1 MYRLEVPL
9 FCLILSI
16 ILSLPCSAQTVDRGV
31 RDNYPIITSE
41 GKVYLGT
48 PSGLRYYDA
57 AEDDWMVTML
67 PGEVDGNAVGLLG
80 LHQDILW
87 AGTRGGAANADIR
100 LGDWVLYD
108 TTAGLGDNS
117 IRALAFEEDYA
128 WVGTSSGASRFDLL
142 SQEWESYGEEHGFM
156 GGVNDIA
163 VDGMTIWF
171 ATDRG
176 VVEYDPEF
184 EAWRSHD
191 EAPEPMSGRLERILV
206 ASQYIWFFGKEGV
219 GSFNRELRSWTL
231 YTAEEGLKTYIPN
244 DLALEGDSICM
255 VSDSGVT
262 IYDPESDRWD
272 DFQEERFLPSKEV
285 RSLVM
290 NGEEIWFGT
299 AEGVARYDRKTKGWR
314 IYSKAEGLSS
324 PGVMRLHLYGDI
336 LIAATESAIDY
347 LKLSEDRW
355 YSEEI
360 SPLEVKK
367 PRVFSITEEEGAR
380 FQLSPHLGMALKG
393 RSTYEVETQDAE
405 PTTETESRNDL
416 RLTANLPG
424 ERGAY
429 GFYDD
434 TDPQGLQ
441 YGMKYRGRDED
452 LLREASLGDLRS
464 DPGRVEL
471 IRPLGVY
478 GGGVKLERDLKSG
491 ESNDQSIR
499 FAGSAG
505 ERTTGFETDLFV
517 GTNRKHAVDVQDV
530 DYMRRTFYRL
540 DTTSTRLPLIPKTE
554 RIWVDDGIEE
564 TNTPNTSE
572 DMMIGG
578 VLGEFELLLPGED
591 YFIDYQEGIAQF
603 ATTIQ
608 STDLM
613 AVEYEHSGSGGGRWE
628 GVIQDS
634 TIEGFELPNHY
645 SLGGAEI
652 IPYSLSMQILD
663 LNNIEQPL
671 SDFGFD
677 GDLDGLI
684 DAELVDFQKGVLHS
698 NNLKPF
704 PDTVYSP
711 SNPTHLYTIH
721 VEYKTRSSLFTLT
734 HRNLIRES
742 EIVLV
747 DGLPLK
753 RGDDYLLDYTSGYLL
768 VLNEELVGERGEVE
782 VTYEYWTEPGANFG
796 SAGFEAEPVENL
808 ILGMRGIQ
816 FEEELSDTSS
826 QNINMFNASSELRS
840 KLGDFRVRI
849 PLEIAQNT
857 GPAGEGRA
865 YRTQAL
871 VSSER
876 LRLQGLYEAWDEE
889 FRTLV
894 PRRSKLG
901 SLIDRYLI
909 SSEYYIKTYLPA
921 RVSWKSQSS
930 APDSTEPGGKE
941 RNLLGSMLLTREG
954 YPSLVLSSGLNTTET
969 PTYSSDRRTVS
980 GNFEYE
986 LSGGIGLGIPL
997 RSLRA
1002 TSYLSRSWEDIETN
1016 QDSTEKSIYDAALL
1030 KLRTSPVKDVE
1041 LSSSYRYRL
1050 NRISIADPGQFDPIH
1065 GFKELILL
1073 SHIDRVKGLS
1083 LYLRGEGS
1091 ISEDFLPERS
1101 SVRDLSLD
1109 RIKEWGME
1117 IYPGM
1122 WTHNLHLLSFEMDW
1136 SSSWRGYLPTIE
1148 RNLSLHEALWKEFSG
1163 EEVISH
1169 TSLLRQGVT
1178 GKLRPGKVFNLSS
1191 GYQRLTEERGEL
1203 ETILETITHIYPSQL
1218 EVRPRF
1224 RSVLTTEV
1232 NVENEKTIGGMKRVR
1247 TLPTFRWEERWR
1259 ENLLSKVTLLYSH
1272 EKTREGAIE
1281 TISTSVTPGLGL
1293 TLRYDKLS
1301 IFGGVDLSED
1311 ISVTSLKTS
1320 TWDGE
1325 TSNVIY
1331 SSQLRVEV
1339 RPVKVMKVRT
1349 RYGVTYETDP
1359 SLAGSDNVSSTFSLR
1374 LSALF

>member
-1 MYRLEVPL
+1 
-9 FCLILSI
+9 
-16 ILSLPCSAQTVDRGV
+16 
-31 RDNYPIITSE
+31 
-41 GKVYLGT
+41 
-48 PSGLRYYDA
+48 
-57 AEDDWMVTML
+57 
-67 PGEVDGNAVGLLG
+67 
-80 LHQDILW
+80 
-87 AGTRGGAANADIR
+87 

-108 TTAGLGDNS
+108 TTAGLGDNF

-142 SQEWESYGEEHGFM
+142 SQEWESYGEEHDLI

-163 VDGMTIWF
+163 VDGRTIWF

-184 EAWRSHD
+184 EAWRPHN

-206 ASQYIWFFGKEGV
+206 ASQYVWFFGQDGV
-219 GSFNRELRSWTL
+219 GSYNKALRSWTL
-231 YTAEEGLKTYIPN
+231 YTSEEGLRTTIPN
-244 DLALEGDSICM
+244 DLILEGDSIWM
-255 VSDSGVT
+255 ATDSGVS

-272 DFQEERFLPSKEV
+272 DFEEERYLPSKDV
-285 RSLVM
+285 RSLVV

-299 AEGVARYDRKTKGWR
+299 AEGVARYDRVKKDCR
-314 IYSKAEGLSS
+314 IYSKAEGMSS
-324 PGVMRLHLYGDI
+324 PGVMRLYLYGDM
-336 LIAATESAIDY
+336 LFAASEAAIDY

-355 YSEEI
+355 YSVEI
-360 SPLEVKK
+360 SPLELKK
-367 PRVFSITEEEGAR
+367 PGVFSITEEEGAR
-380 FQLSPHLGMALKG
+380 LLLSPQLGLALKG
-393 RSTYEVETQDAE
+393 RSTYEVETRDPE
-405 PTTETESRNDL
+405 PTTETDSRNDL
-416 RLTANLPG
+416 RLTANLSG
-424 ERGAY
+424 DRGAY

-441 YGMKYRGRDED
+441 YGMKYRGRNED
-452 LLREASLGDLRS
+452 LLREISLGDLRS

-478 GGGVKLERDLKSG
+478 GGGVKLERDLRAG
-491 ESNDQSIR
+491 EKNDQSIR

-517 GTNRKHAVDVQDV
+517 GTNREHQVDVQDV
-530 DYMRRTFYRL
+530 DYMRRAYYRI
-540 DTTSTRLPLIPKTE
+540 DTTATRLPLLPKSE
-554 RIWVDDGIEE
+554 RIWVDDRIDE

-572 DMMIGG
+572 DRMIGG
-578 VLGEFELLLPGED
+578 VLGDFDLLVPGED
-591 YFIDYQEGIAQF
+591 YFLDYQEGIAQF
-603 ATTIQ
+603 GLSIQ
-608 STDLM
+608 PTDLV
-613 AVEYEHSGSGGGRWE
+613 AIEYEYSGSGGGRWE

-634 TIEGFELPNHY
+634 TIEGFELLNHY

-652 IPYSLSMQILD
+652 VPYSLSVQVLD

-671 SDFGFD
+671 SDFGLD

-684 DAELVDFQKGVLHS
+684 DAELIDFQKGVLHS
-698 NNLKPF
+698 ENLKPF
-704 PDTVYSP
+704 PDEVYSP
-711 SNPTHLYTIH
+711 TNPIHLYTLH
-721 VEYKTRSSLFTLT
+721 VEYKTRSSLFSLS
-734 HRNLIRES
+734 HRKLIRES

-747 DGLPLK
+747 DGIPLK

-768 VLNEELVGERGEVE
+768 VLNEELVGERSEVE
-782 VTYEYWTEPGANFG
+782 VTYEYWTEPGATFG
-796 SAGFEAEPVENL
+796 SVGMEAEPVENL
-808 ILGMRGIQ
+808 NLGMRGIQ
-816 FEEELSDTSS
+816 FEEELSDTTS
-826 QNINMFNASSELRS
+826 QNINMFDASSELRS
-840 KLGDFRVRI
+840 SLAGFNFRV

-871 VSSER
+871 ISSDR
-876 LRLQGLYEAWDEE
+876 LRLQGLYESWDQE

-901 SLIDRYLI
+901 SLTNRYLFT
-909 SSEYYIKTYLPA
+909 SEYYIKTYLP
-921 RVSWKSQSS
+921 VSLSWKSQSS

-941 RNLLGSMLLTREG
+941 RNLLGSMLLSREG
-954 YPSLVLSSGLNTTET
+954 YPSLVLSSGLNTTKT
-969 PTYSSDRRTVS
+969 PTYSSDRRTVT

-986 LSGGIGLGIPL
+986 LSGGIGFGLPI

-1002 TSYLSRSWEDIETN
+1002 SSFLSRSWEDIDTN
-1016 QDSTEKSIYDAALL
+1016 QDPTEKSIYDAALL

-1050 NRISIADPGQFDPIH
+1050 NRVSIADPGQFEPTH

-1073 SHIDRVKGLS
+1073 SHFDRVPGLS

-1091 ISEDFLPERS
+1091 ITEDFLPERS
-1101 SVRDLSLD
+1101 AARDLSLD
-1109 RIKEWGME
+1109 RTKEWGLE

-1122 WTHNLHLLSFEMDW
+1122 WTSDLHLLSFELDW
-1136 SSSWRGYLPTIE
+1136 ISNWLGYLPTIE
-1148 RNLSLHEALWKEFSG
+1148 RNLSLQEALWKEFAG
-1163 EEVISH
+1163 KEVISH
-1169 TSLLRQGVT
+1169 TSLQRQGVT
-1178 GKLRPGKVFNLSS
+1178 GKLRPGTVLNLST

-1232 NVENEKTIGGMKRVR
+1232 IVEQEKTIGARRRVR

-1259 ENLLSKVTLLYSH
+1259 ENLLSKVTLIYSR
-1272 EKTREGAIE
+1272 ETTREGVIE
-1281 TISTSVTPGLGL
+1281 TVSTAITPGLGL
-1293 TLRYDKLS
+1293 TLRYDRLS
-1301 IFGGVDLSED
+1301 ILGGFDLSED
-1311 ISVTSLKTS
+1311 ISITSLKTR
-1320 TWDGE
+1320 TWSGE

-1331 SSQLRVEV
+1331 SSQLRIEV

-1349 RYGVTYETDP
+1349 RYGVTYETEP
-1359 SLAGSDNVSSTFSLR
+1359 ILPGSDNVSSTFSLR